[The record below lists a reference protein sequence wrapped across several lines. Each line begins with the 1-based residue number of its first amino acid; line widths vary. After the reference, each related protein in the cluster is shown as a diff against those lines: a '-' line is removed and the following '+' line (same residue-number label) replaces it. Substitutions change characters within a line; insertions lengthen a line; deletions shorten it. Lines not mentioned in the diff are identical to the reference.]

1 MSNANYTCL
10 SRYFILAHKI
20 CDCVVRLP
28 LRPPS
33 PIAHL
38 ATPLCSTH
46 KRTKSCVNHTLML
59 LTCSFPRLLTRPPFP
74 WLAICLRAAFC
85 PLAQMG
91 LKGRNANQPNLYQ
104 RQWGKKICQGPPPVK
119 KDHVGMSVFHKNFRW
134 TLFCVPRSPNTDTRQ
149 PEVNSVSARNTWNV
163 LGVFVCVNTVD
174 TVIICL
180 RCWIQEP
187 SV

>member
-1 MSNANYTCL
+1 MLITLVCQDTLFWLIKYVTVLFVYL
-10 SRYFILAHKI
+10 SG
-20 CDCVVRLP
+20 LP
-28 LRPPS
+28 LLS
-33 PIAHL
+33 PTSPL
-38 ATPLCSTH
+38 LCSTH

-119 KDHVGMSVFHKNFRW
+119 KDHVGMSVFHKNFR
-134 TLFCVPRSPNTDTRQ
+134 
-149 PEVNSVSARNTWNV
+149 
-163 LGVFVCVNTVD
+163 
-174 TVIICL
+174 
-180 RCWIQEP
+180 
-187 SV
+187 